1 MSEFAVPAAY
11 AVLMWWFTTG
21 IILFL
26 DGLPRATFRWS
37 MTAATAVLLAAAHL
51 LRTSAADASVGGAY
65 MAFSCAVLVWGWLEM
80 SFLMG
85 FITGPRHHGCAER
98 CRGWRHFAH
107 AVQAIAYNELATLAG
122 AAGVFM
128 ATLGSPNRAALWTFL
143 VLWAMRLSAKLNLF
157 LGVPNLGEKLLPA
170 HLLYLKSFFRKRA
183 MNLLFPW
190 SISASTVVLVLL
202 VQQYRAADDPMHRVS
217 YALVSSLLALAVL
230 EHWFMVLPLHS
241 EKLWH
246 WAMGRARRARGMGQG
261 SPKDTVAPSRAV
273 TPRRAVAPSRSNS
286 I

>member
-1 MSEFAVPAAY
+1 LVTPSEFAAPAAY
-11 AVLMWWFTTG
+11 AVLLWWFTTG

-37 MTAATAVLLAAAHL
+37 MTAATALLLAAAYA
-51 LRTSAADASVGGAY
+51 LRNSAADAGVGGAY
-65 MAFSCAVLVWGWLEM
+65 WAFSCAVLVWGWLEM

-98 CRGWRHFAH
+98 CTGWSHFVH
-107 AVQAIAYNELATLAG
+107 AVQAIAYNEIATLLG
-122 AAGVFM
+122 AVGVLI
-128 ATLGSPNRAALWTFL
+128 ATWGAPNRVALWTFL
-143 VLWAMRLSAKLNLF
+143 VLWAMRVSAKLNLF
-157 LGVPNLGEKLLPA
+157 LGVPNLGEKFLPA
-170 HLLYLKSFFRKRA
+170 HLLYLKSFFRKRS
-183 MNLLFPW
+183 MNFLFPL

-202 VQQYRAADDPMHRVS
+202 VQKYRVADDAMHRVS

-230 EHWFMVLPLHS
+230 EHWFMVLPLPS

-246 WAMGRARRARGMGQG
+246 WAMGRARRAGGIDYG
-261 SPKDTVAPSRAV
+261 PPKDAAT
-273 TPRRAVAPSRSNS
+273 PSRSNS